1 MLGHRVIVYFLLWG
15 IVVSIAFM
23 PFLFGMMQPT
33 FIDRH
38 PYSILFSMFNF
49 PVTFALGGVIDWLGE
64 YLFRTPSREQLVL
77 SQFYVTVAFWAI
89 FGGIIGL
96 VKDLNGDDGR

>member
-15 IVVSIAFM
+15 IVVTIAFL
-23 PFLFGMMQPT
+23 PFLFGMMKPA
-33 FIDRH
+33 FNDGN

-64 YLFRTPSREQLVL
+64 YLFQSPDRQQLVL
-77 SQFYVTVAFWAI
+77 SQFYVTVGFWSI
-89 FGGIIGL
+89 LGGIIGL
-96 VKDLNGDDGR
+96 VRDINGNKGG